1 MRGMSEGL
9 RTDLAEGKH
18 HKELAHDRLT
28 DCFDELMDDYDLG
41 RCTEVLV
48 DRFLGGRLHGK
59 LVLDAGCGVGGVTQ
73 ALVARGARVIALD
86 IGPKLAAEARAR
98 CGCPA
103 VVGTL
108 AATGFAS
115 NSFDVVLS
123 SEAVEH
129 TPDPR
134 HSVLELYRL
143 VKPGGDLVLSMPNRL
158 WQAPVRA
165 ASALGLRPYD
175 GHENFLW
182 PSQLRAVLAET
193 GAEVVEHRGIH
204 LWPFQ
209 IKRLRDLS
217 RWMDRLGVALLPLMI
232 NQCLHGRKPQDA
244 VRRHAPHRYATVNM
258 CRHERYGAR

>member
-1 MRGMSEGL
+1 
-9 RTDLAEGKH
+9 
-18 HKELAHDRLT
+18 
-28 DCFDELMDDYDLG
+28 MDDYDLG
-41 RCTEVLV
+41 RRTEVLV

-59 LVLDAGCGVGGVTQ
+59 LVLDAGCGVGGVTR

-134 HSVLELYRL
+134 AAVRELYRL
-143 VKPGGDLVLSMPNRL
+143 V
-158 WQAPVRA
+158 QAGRRSRSVDA
-165 ASALGLRPYD
+165 QSAVAGAGASR
-175 GHENFLW
+175 
-182 PSQLRAVLAET
+182 
-193 GAEVVEHRGIH
+193 VVG
-204 LWPFQ
+204 W
-209 IKRLRDLS
+209 S
-217 RWMDRLGVALLPLMI
+217 TS
-232 NQCLHGRKPQDA
+232 
-244 VRRHAPHRYATVNM
+244 VRRVRELSVAAAAAGRARAGG
-258 CRHERYGAR
+258 CRHH